1 MVQAT
6 TPTFTLKLPNS
17 VDLTEAAS
25 VYFNLT
31 QAQTQIQKTGEDL
44 TVSAHQVEVYLS
56 QAETLSLAI
65 GNAEIQLNWVYAN
78 GARACSNIVMIPV
91 TKNLL
96 KAVVA

>member
-6 TPTFTLKLPNS
+6 TPTFTLKLPDT

-31 QAQTQIQKTGEDL
+31 QSATQIQKTGADL
-44 TVSAHQVEVYLS
+44 TVEAHQVQVFLS

-65 GNAEIQLNWVYAN
+65 GNAELQLNWVYAD
-78 GARACSNIVMIPV
+78 GSRACSNIVMIPV